1 MYIYVLKLESNKY
14 YVGKTDNPDFRLNDH
29 FTNNGSIWTKIYKP
43 IQLHQLIPDCDKAK
57 SVRAPTRLTRSPLS
71 NVFPCLHIITR
82 AIRSYH
88 HVEVVNF
95 QLI

>member
-1 MYIYVLKLESNKY
+1 MKVAVLRFPGTNCEFDTQYAFEKLY
-14 YVGKTDNPDFRLNDH
+14 PDLSGENC
-29 FTNNGSIWTKIYKP
+29 SAKK
-43 IQLHQLIPDCDKAK
+43 LACLIPDFDKAK